1 MKIKTALLATAL
13 TVAVSG
19 LATAQPFNSQN
30 EMTMGP
36 YISLGGGVNWV
47 QSSEYRAEDL
57 FNLDM
62 GDLAFKTGWTANGA
76 LGYAFG
82 FGPRVE
88 LEVSYRRN
96 KMKDGTFG
104 NGFCTGAEVDDD
116 FSRMSQLGI
125 MANGAY
131 DIYLGLPIVPYVGA
145 GVGAVRTKFRVSSE
159 CIFVDE
165 HEQWRL
171 AVQAFGGLDFFITQ
185 QLRLGVRYTFL
196 HTNDLDGIN
205 TFFCCGPNFS
215 EGAFDPNNHAITAQI
230 AFNFGG
236 PPQLA
241 AVPPPPPPPPPLQR
255 NFLVFFDFDKSD
267 ITPEADRVIVQA
279 ANNARTATVTRITLT
294 GHADRSGPV
303 AYNQRLSERR
313 ANAVAA
319 RLVREG
325 IPPSAIVTIGRGET
339 QPLVPTADGV
349 REPQNRRVEI
359 VF

>member
-1 MKIKTALLATAL
+1 MKLKTVLLTAAL
-13 TVAVSG
+13 TVATSG
-19 LATAQPFNSQN
+19 LANAQPVLP
-30 EMTMGP
+30 ELLAGP
-36 YISLGGGVNWV
+36 YISVGAGVNWV
-47 QSSEYRAEDL
+47 QRSQFESDDIGLNA
-57 FNLDM
+57 
-62 GDLAFKTGWTANGA
+62 GDIPFKAGWTLNGA
-76 LGYAFG
+76 VGYAFG
-82 FGPRVE
+82 FGPRLE

-96 KMKDGTFG
+96 KAKDEHP
-104 NGFCTGAEVDDD
+104 NGFCGGADVDDD
-116 FSRMSQLGI
+116 FSRISQLGV

-131 DIYLGLPIVPYVGA
+131 DIFLGSPIVPYVGA
-145 GVGAVRTKFRVSSE
+145 GVGAVRTKWRHSSE
-159 CIFVDE
+159 CIFVED
-165 HEQWRL
+165 HKQWRF
-171 AVQAFGGLDFFITQ
+171 AVQGFAGADFMVTPAVRI
-185 QLRLGVRYTFL
+185 GARYTFL
-196 HTNDLDGIN
+196 HTSDLTGVD

-215 EGAFDPNNHAITAQI
+215 DGDLDPNNHAITVQLAY
-230 AFNFGG
+230 NFGT
-236 PPQLA
+236 PRVVA
-241 AVPPPPPPPPPLQR
+241 AAPAPPPPPPPLQR
-255 NFLVFFDFDKSD
+255 NFLVFFDFDRSD

-279 ANNARTATVTRITLT
+279 ANNAKVATVTRITLT